1 MVAVVTRVGID
12 SPIRDALS
20 GDGAEIRLGFSGD
33 LPVEWD
39 GDDRGGLLLSG
50 AGPPP
55 IHRQQAW
62 SGGSA
67 ERLAGR
73 MASNRGA

>member
-39 GDDRGGLLLSG
+39 GDDRGGLPLPG
-50 AGPPP
+50 VEPPS
-55 IHRQQAW
+55 IHR
-62 SGGSA
+62 
-67 ERLAGR
+67 
-73 MASNRGA
+73 

>member
-12 SPIRDALS
+12 CPIHHALS

-39 GDDRGGLLLSG
+39 GDDRGGLPLPG
-50 AGPPP
+50 AEPPS
-55 IHRQQAW
+55 IHRQAAL
-62 SGGSA
+62 SERSA
-67 ERLAGR
+67 EQ
-73 MASNRGA
+73 

>member
-33 LPVEWD
+33 LHVEWD
-39 GDDRGGLLLSG
+39 GDDRGGLPLPG
-50 AGPPP
+50 VEPPS
-55 IHRQQAW
+55 IHR
-62 SGGSA
+62 
-67 ERLAGR
+67 
-73 MASNRGA
+73 